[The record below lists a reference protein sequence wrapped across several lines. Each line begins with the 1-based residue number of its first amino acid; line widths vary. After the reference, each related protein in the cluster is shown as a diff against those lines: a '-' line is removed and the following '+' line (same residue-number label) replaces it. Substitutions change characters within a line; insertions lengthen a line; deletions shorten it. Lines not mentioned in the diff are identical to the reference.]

1 MTIISALP
9 TPPQSIISIKNPPR
23 TLLCLIRESLRVCIS
38 DNVPTDGSVIL
49 EIVYKP
55 VGQYPCRQLGPWRAN
70 GYSHL
75 ITSRMW
81 SLHLLV
87 FCLNFRF

>member
-9 TPPQSIISIKNPPR
+9 TPPQSIISIKSPP
-23 TLLCLIRESLRVCIS
+23 LCLIRESLRVCLS
-38 DNVPTDGSVIL
+38 DNVPIDGSVIL
-49 EIVYKP
+49 EMVYKP

-75 ITSRMW
+75 ITSRNVVTP
-81 SLHLLV
+81 LTGFLP
-87 FCLNFRF
+87 